1 MRWNVFNSL
10 KQIMEFPVRPPRG
23 KHGLMNGAMCCDRV
37 RTGRREGTPR
47 RHAFEADIAGDAAFK
62 VGDTSGSEPAL
73 TASKA
78 WHPWSWRWTWRPP
91 CLCISVVMMGLLVG
105 CTVHPRG
112 ELAERREAVA
122 AGTQYALPAEKR
134 VLPKLEADA
143 GPEDLVRYALL
154 ANGEVEAKYWAWRA
168 ALEQVPMEGTQKAG
182 VELSLETMIT
192 GGRSAL
198 ADTALRIGND
208 AMNALELPTK
218 LGTDAARALHE
229 AQAAGRRFD
238 MARRELRNKVLGAY
252 YDYALTAEQAR
263 LEESNTQLLE
273 MMARLTESRVATGKA
288 GQTELLKAA
297 NEAAM
302 SRNAAAAWRGKL
314 PGERA
319 ALNGLLGRAAD
330 AALDVPAALPASREL
345 RASDAELLAAAKN
358 NPELEALAHEAAAN
372 GDAIRRA
379 RLEYLPDFNVG
390 ISSDLAGVT
399 QTIMGS
405 VVVPYLRHEAI
416 DAGIRQAEANLRQ
429 TEAMQRQTARGA
441 AARILGDLAMLR
453 EAQRQVDVLEK
464 DLIPRA
470 QRIVEASQTG
480 YGSGNGTMLDLLD
493 SERSI
498 LALRR
503 MAAEMRIEREKQVAD
518 LEEVCGGLPEKGS
531 GG

>member
-1 MRWNVFNSL
+1 
-10 KQIMEFPVRPPRG
+10 
-23 KHGLMNGAMCCDRV
+23 
-37 RTGRREGTPR
+37 
-47 RHAFEADIAGDAAFK
+47 
-62 VGDTSGSEPAL
+62 
-73 TASKA
+73 
-78 WHPWSWRWTWRPP
+78 
-91 CLCISVVMMGLLVG
+91 
-105 CTVHPRG
+105 
-112 ELAERREAVA
+112 
-122 AGTQYALPAEKR
+122 
-134 VLPKLEADA
+134 
-143 GPEDLVRYALL
+143 
-154 ANGEVEAKYWAWRA
+154 
-168 ALEQVPMEGTQKAG
+168 
-182 VELSLETMIT
+182 
-192 GGRSAL
+192 
-198 ADTALRIGND
+198 
-208 AMNALELPTK
+208 
-218 LGTDAARALHE
+218 LHE

-238 MARRELRNKVLGAY
+238 LARRELRNKVLGAY

-319 ALNGLLGRAAD
+319 ALNGLLGRAAA
-330 AALDVPAALPASREL
+330 AALDVPAALPGPREL
-345 RASDAELLAAAKN
+345 KAGDAELLAAAAKN

-441 AARILGDLAMLR
+441 AARVLGDLAMLR
-453 EAQRQVDVLEK
+453 EAQRQADTLEK

-503 MAAEMRIEREKQVAD
+503 MAAEMRIESTKQIAD
-518 LEEVCGGLPEKGS
+518 LEEVCGKLPD
-531 GG
+531 